1 MLPRAS
7 PPPPDEP
14 TTRAGR
20 SRDGPGSKPLR
31 WGRNVL
37 RVQRVWLRDV
47 ALASVGLTAAAA
59 LAACGRRATEADC
72 RLIVDRSVELQM
84 KEMSRTTPSAIEQRA
99 EQVRGELGDEI
110 KACEGR
116 RVTDKT
122 VSCVQAAST
131 SMDLDK
137 CLR

>member
-1 MLPRAS
+1 MAACTVPGTVRSSVSKTA
-7 PPPPDEP
+7 
-14 TTRAGR
+14 R
-20 SRDGPGSKPLR
+20 SRAALQPSRYRSVK
-31 WGRNVL
+31 
-37 RVQRVWLRDV
+37 RVWLRDV
-47 ALASVGLTAAAA
+47 ALTSLGLTAAAA

-84 KEMSRTTPSAIEQRA
+84 KEMSNTTPSAIHQRA

>member
-1 MLPRAS
+1 
-7 PPPPDEP
+7 
-14 TTRAGR
+14 
-20 SRDGPGSKPLR
+20 
-31 WGRNVL
+31 VL
-37 RVQRVWLRDV
+37 RVWRVWLRDV
-47 ALASVGLTAAAA
+47 ALALVGLTAGATA

-72 RLIVDRSVELQM
+72 RLIVDKSVELQM
-84 KEMSRTTPSAIEQRA
+84 KDMARTTPSAIRQRA

-131 SMDLDK
+131 SLELDK